1 MRTALCLAALALA
14 APPAQAAEALTPAQP
29 QQAGPAAAG
38 GGAAGGTIAQLL
50 AGGYEIKAAFVNA
63 NISYVFLQ
71 KGASAFMCK
80 SVAGSLCEK
89 LN

>member
-1 MRTALCLAALALA
+1 MKTIAILAALAAA
-14 APPAQAAEALTPAQP
+14 APTLALAQTEAPLTPQ
-29 QQAGPAAAG
+29 GRE
-38 GGAAGGTIAQLL
+38 GGTIAQLL
-50 AGGYEIKAAFVNA
+50 AGGYDIKAAFVNA

-80 SVAGSLCEK
+80 SGPGSLCEK